1 VSPFQGEKLYTTT
14 GNDQYMVRQLHK
26 PLTLRK
32 ENLQLRLEE
41 LKKQQEQSSAN
52 VITENKS
59 SAISQSKDTSIP
71 APA

>member
-1 VSPFQGEKLYTTT
+1 
-14 GNDQYMVRQLHK
+14 MVRQLHK

-41 LKKQQEQSSAN
+41 LRKQQEQSSAN

-59 SAISQSKDTSIP
+59 SAISQSKDTSSP